1 MSVARIMNNK
11 VHAVITAAPGESVRT
26 AAERLARHHVGA
38 LVVVD
43 AQGTIVGMVLDGDV
57 VRAAADR
64 DTDIDAATVREI
76 MSSCTLTCG
85 PESSEAEVMDLM
97 STGRVQYLPVISKG
111 RLSGIVSLGDVVRLR
126 MEKIRELM
134 TDIEQQVEAERF
146 TTILQRR
153 READAPRALAL
164 AS

>member
-11 VHAVITAAPGESVRT
+11 VHTVITAAPGESVRT
-26 AAERLARHHVGA
+26 AAQRLARHHVGA
-38 LVVVD
+38 LVVID
-43 AQGTIVGMVLDGDV
+43 AQGTIAGMVLDGDV
-57 VRAAADR
+57 VRALADGET
-64 DTDIDAATVREI
+64 DTDTAIVRDI

-85 PESSEAEVMDLM
+85 MESSEAEIMELM
-97 STGRVQYLPVISKG
+97 STGHVRYLPVISKG
-111 RLSGIVSLGDVVRLR
+111 QLLGIVSLGDVVRLR

-146 TTILQRR
+146 TANLQRR
-153 READAPRALAL
+153 RDADAPRALAL